1 MSQRFET
8 LALHAGYDKT
18 KGDGTCAVPL
28 NRTSAFHFRDAKHAS
43 DLFHLKELGNIY
55 TRLMN
60 PTQDVLEQRIAA
72 LEGGAAAVA
81 LASGTSAIF
90 YAIINIAKAGD
101 EIVAT
106 SNLYGGTYTMFNN
119 ILPDLGIKVHIIEN
133 GDYKGL
139 EAAINE
145 KTRAVYTETI
155 GNPSL
160 NFVDIRKYAD
170 IAHKNDLPLIVDST
184 FTTPYLYR
192 PIEDGAD
199 IVVHSL
205 TKWIGGHGIGIGG
218 VVIDSGKFDWT
229 KPKFTLLN
237 EPEASYQNIRFAHDL
252 GPLNPVAYALRLRLV
267 PLRNLGAAISP
278 DNAWQFLQG
287 IETLALRM
295 ERHSENALKVA
306 KFLQKHDNVDW
317 VNYPGLEGDDS
328 YDLAKEKLTKGAG
341 GMVVFE
347 VKGGRAAGEKLI
359 ENLQIFS
366 HVANVGD
373 AKSLAIHPS
382 STTHSQLNEESQKK
396 GGITPGLIRLSIGIE
411 NIQDIIE
418 DLDNALKA

>member
-1 MSQRFET
+1 MSQKFET
-8 LALHAGYDKT
+8 LALHAGYDRE

-28 NRTSAFHFRDAKHAS
+28 NRTSAYHFRDTKHAS

-60 PTQDVLEQRIAA
+60 PTQDVLEQRVAA

-81 LASGTSAIF
+81 IASGTSAIF

-106 SNLYGGTYTMFNN
+106 SNLYGGTFTMFNN
-119 ILPDLGIKVHIIEN
+119 ILPDLGIKVHIVEN
-133 GDYKGL
+133 GDYDGL
-139 EAAINE
+139 KAAINE

-160 NFVDIRKYAD
+160 NFVDIKKYAD
-170 IAHKNDLPLIVDST
+170 IAHENDLPLIVDST

-218 VVIDSGKFDWT
+218 IVVDSGKFDWT
-229 KPKFTLLN
+229 NPKFALYN
-237 EPEASYQNIRFAHDL
+237 EPEASYMNLKFAHDL
-252 GPLNPVAYALRLRLV
+252 GPLNPVAFALRLRLV
-267 PLRNLGAAISP
+267 PLRNLGAAIAP

-295 ERHSENALKVA
+295 ERHSENALKAA
-306 KFLQKHDNVDW
+306 KFLQGHDNVEW

-328 YDLAKEKLTKGAG
+328 YELAKEKLPNGAG

-347 VKGGRAAGEKLI
+347 LKGGREAGEKFI
-359 ENLQIFS
+359 EKLELFS

-373 AKSLAIHPS
+373 AKSLAIHPG
-382 STTHSQLNEESQKK
+382 STTHSQLDDEAQKK
-396 GGITPGLIRLSIGIE
+396 AGISPGLIRLSIGIE
-411 NIQDIIE
+411 NIDDIIA
-418 DLDNALKA
+418 DLTTALA